1 MANERRSTPVDAYV
15 GRRLKQQREALSLS
29 QEKLAEMLGIS
40 FQQVQKYERGLN
52 RVGASRLF
60 QLCGV
65 LGVEVGFFFDG
76 LKPMNP
82 ASVADGDGHR
92 DPLSTAALLAAPG
105 ALDLLSEYARLKSP
119 GQRRKVVELVRILA
133 SEDNEPSP
141 PELAPPPEGPPPPA
155 EVAPD

>member
-76 LKPMNP
+76 LKPLNP
-82 ASVADGDGHR
+82 SSVADGDGHR

-133 SEDNEPSP
+133 SEDNEPP
-141 PELAPPPEGPPPPA
+141 PPDLSAELAPKPA
-155 EVAPD
+155 SESDA